1 VTISS
6 KKEFAILGFVSLYT
20 ILFFAI
26 AASFFRGQ
34 QEWSVSVGY
43 ILGITGIVWAACV
56 ALAGACLSEKRYVPF
71 ILSLVPAST
80 LWIVG
85 GFTIPALI
93 GAGIVFLLG
102 WSAQQTIAHELIS
115 HIKIRIA
122 TVFSAGVKMLLL
134 GMFLSFI
141 VLSIPGIREAI
152 VSGNMNI
159 PEEYITSIVLFIS
172 PVLEQ
177 TIPVYSP
184 DKTID
189 EVLGEDKQDIAAA
202 KDELSKELNIA
213 ITGKET
219 GPVLIARIIREY
231 VKRNASGDGLMVT
244 VVVIAVAFIAV
255 RTLVPII
262 AGLVL
267 VVITAL
273 FWIMKKSHL
282 IAITEREIPVQSI
295 EI

>member
-1 VTISS
+1 MTASS
-6 KKEFAILGFVSLYT
+6 KKEFAILAFVSIYT
-20 ILFFAI
+20 IIFFAI

-34 QEWSVSVGY
+34 QEWSVSIGSA
-43 ILGITGIVWAACV
+43 LGITGIVWAACV
-56 ALAGACLSEKRYVPF
+56 ALTGACLGEKRYVPF
-71 ILSLVPAST
+71 ILSFVPASS
-80 LWIVG
+80 LWVVG

-93 GAGIVFLLG
+93 GAGTVFLLG
-102 WSAQQTIAHELIS
+102 WSAQQTIAHELVS

-122 TVFSAGVKMLLL
+122 TVFAAGVKMLLL
-134 GMFLSFI
+134 GMLLSFI
-141 VLSIPGIREAI
+141 VLSVPLIRESI

-159 PEEYITSIVLFIS
+159 PEEYIVSIATFIS

-189 EVLGEDKQDIAAA
+189 EVLGEDAADIAAA

-219 GPVLIARIIREY
+219 GPVLIARIVREY

-262 AGLVL
+262 AGVVL
-267 VVITAL
+267 AVIAIL
-273 FWIMKKSHL
+273 FWVMKKSHL
-282 IAITEREIPVQSI
+282 ITTVERELPVQSI
-295 EI
+295 EV